1 MKNPQKGYLVNINQ
15 ANVAI
20 DGKARIHKLS
30 ANQPPKCQ
38 IEKIE
43 DRHGKWFATENAR
56 KSFCIKN
63 KIDYKGCDHCFPE
76 FC

>member
-1 MKNPQKGYLVNINQ
+1 MANPQKGYLVNINQ

-38 IEKIE
+38 IEKSKMVTVCGLRQKMSVRFWQCG
-43 DRHGKWFATENAR
+43 DVV
-56 KSFCIKN
+56 
-63 KIDYKGCDHCFPE
+63 
-76 FC
+76 